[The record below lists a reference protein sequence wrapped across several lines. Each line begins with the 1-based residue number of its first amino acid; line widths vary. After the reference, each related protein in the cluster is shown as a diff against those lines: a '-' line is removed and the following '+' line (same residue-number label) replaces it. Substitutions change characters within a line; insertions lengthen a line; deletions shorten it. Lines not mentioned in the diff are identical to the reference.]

1 MTRHC
6 CLVGWYIWQHL
17 CYKMGVLFSLKQ
29 LTYLFKALSDPTRL
43 RMVNLLD
50 AQSLCV
56 RDLQD
61 VLGLSQPLVSRHLAT
76 LRAANL
82 VRTQRQGARVC
93 YSLSRAPFLNY
104 PLRKFLNEIVPFFP
118 ELQRDLENLQ
128 ELKGNSRLKSE
139 ESSRFSD
146 SERPTAG
153 SRNNANEGE
162 GSGPVPSIA
171 H

>member
-1 MTRHC
+1 MD
-6 CLVGWYIWQHL
+6 
-17 CYKMGVLFSLKQ
+17 VLFPLKQ
-29 LTYLFKALSDPTRL
+29 LSHLLKALSDPTRL

-56 RDLQD
+56 RDLQE
-61 VLGLSQPLVSRHLAT
+61 VLGLSQPLVSHHLT
-76 LRAANL
+76 ILRAANL

-104 PLRKFLNEIVPFFP
+104 PLRKFLSEIVPFFP
-118 ELQRDLENLQ
+118 ELQADVKNLQ
-128 ELKGNSRLKSE
+128 ELKGNGRLKSE
-139 ESSRFSD
+139 GSSRLSD

-153 SRNNANEGE
+153 LRSNANEGE
-162 GSGPVPSIA
+162 DSGPAPGIA